1 MKFNQND
8 KHSIKLVLTVVT
20 LSLIVCATVW
30 NFKAVW
36 GLLGLLWNVCV
47 PFIAGLCLAFIV
59 NMPMSLL
66 ERRIYRRIPKAGL
79 RRAVALV
86 SAYVL
91 VIAVIFFIF
100 MSVLPQLIASLRT
113 LVNNVPSFLQNLHD
127 YAIKINA
134 PEAVITFI
142 ENSQETLKPNVLWD
156 YIVKFFSNEEN
167 TEFVNQLLNNVVSV
181 LSIVL
186 SSFISVF
193 LTTVFSIY
201 ILASKEDLGKQA
213 KELLYS
219 FFSEKFAD
227 GVMYVFYT
235 AYDNFYNFFTGQFL
249 EAIALGTMCFVGMSL
264 LNLPYAIVIS
274 VLIGF
279 CALIPMVGPII
290 GALVG
295 CLLLLIESPL
305 SAVGFAVFIVC
316 LQQFDGNLVYPR
328 IVGKSVGLPSMWV
341 LFAITVGGS
350 LFGVLG
356 MLIFVPII
364 STAYDLLTDF
374 KTRRLV
380 SRKIQIEEK

>member
-20 LSLIVCATVW
+20 LSLIICAMVW

-36 GLLGLLWNVCV
+36 GLLCLLWKVCS
-47 PFIAGLCLAFIV
+47 PFIAGICLAFIV

-66 ERRIYRRIPKAGL
+66 ERRIYRHIPKAGL
-79 RRAVALV
+79 RRAIALV

-91 VIAVIFFIF
+91 VIAVISFIF

-113 LVNNVPSFLQNLHD
+113 LVNNVPTFLQNIHD
-127 YAIKINA
+127 YAEKIDA

-142 ENSQETLKPNVLWD
+142 ENSQATLKPNVLWD

-186 SSFISVF
+186 SSFVTVF

-201 ILASKEDLGKQA
+201 ILASKETLGKQA

-219 FFSEKFAD
+219 FFSEKLAD

-279 CALIPMVGPII
+279 CALIPMVGAIV

-305 SAVGFAVFIVC
+305 SAVGFAIFITC